1 MRKFLVRLLVER
13 IAEGIIYAENEEEA
27 RKQAK
32 SWNNIWDEETE
43 SEKILA
49 VIELKEADWN
59 GCWESFWL
67 EN

>member
-32 SWNNIWDEETE
+32 SWSNIWDEETE
-43 SEKILA
+43 SEKILD
-49 VIELKEADWN
+49 VIELKEAD
-59 GCWESFWL
+59 
-67 EN
+67 